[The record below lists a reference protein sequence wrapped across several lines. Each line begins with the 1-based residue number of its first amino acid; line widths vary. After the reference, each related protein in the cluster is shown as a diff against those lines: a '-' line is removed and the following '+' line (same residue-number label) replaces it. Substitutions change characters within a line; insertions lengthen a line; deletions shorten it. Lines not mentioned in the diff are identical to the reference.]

1 MIKFIKQDGVV
12 MLETNGTMIELAAD
26 VAFLVSQIYHRI
38 GDESAK
44 HIFKQMMQV
53 TVIDSSPVW
62 DKKTAICGQVDIA
75 KTIDMSE
82 LRKQAGQNDGG
93 QP

>member
-1 MIKFIKQDGVV
+1 MIKFIKQDGMT
-12 MLETNGTMIELAAD
+12 MLETNGTLIELAAD
-26 VAFLVSQIYHRI
+26 VAFLVAQIYHRI

-44 HIFKQMMQV
+44 HQFKQMMQV

-62 DKKTAICGQVDIA
+62 DKKTVVRGQVDISR
-75 KTIDMSE
+75 TVDMTE
-82 LRKQAGQNDGG
+82 LRKQAEKNDGG

>member
-1 MIKFIKQDGVV
+1 MIKLIKQDGMT
-12 MLETNGTMIELAAD
+12 MLETNGTLIEIAAD
-26 VAFLVSQIYHRI
+26 IAFLVSQIYHRI
-38 GDESAK
+38 GDERAK
-44 HIFKQMMQV
+44 HQFKQMMQAV
-53 TVIDSSPVW
+53 VIDSSLVW
-62 DKKTAICGQVDIA
+62 DKKTAIRGLVDIA